1 MGELTELFVWL
12 GGVLSWLFSM
22 AVLFFVIYVA
32 IRLALTHDRRSQVPH
47 PRDVADAELRER
59 AAAERAAQKR
69 EAEERAARRREAE
82 GTDAV

>member
-1 MGELTELFVWL
+1 VGELRELFVWL

-22 AVLFFVIYVA
+22 AVLFLVIYVA
-32 IRLALTHDRRSQVPH
+32 IRLALTHDRRSQVPR

-59 AAAERAAQKR
+59 VAAERAAQKR

-82 GTDAV
+82 EADEV